1 MFWDSKFWTLQMDS
15 FTTNNGNDFFHFS
28 FAPGLILYARN
39 RMGTIFGASPY
50 NYEGVSKSFRTGHL
64 ERELQMVQHS
74 ATRYICIAIL

>member
-39 RMGTIFGASPY
+39 NIWGLTVNIKMY
-50 NYEGVSKSFRTGHL
+50 V
-64 ERELQMVQHS
+64 RE
-74 ATRYICIAIL
+74 I